1 MNVDLEGVNRTD
13 AKTFLEPVLSLLSH
27 LQHVYL
33 RNSNI
38 NFLLYHFRFHI
49 HAKYFH
55 Y

>member
-13 AKTFLEPVLSLLSH
+13 AKTFLEPVLSLLSD
-27 LQHVYL
+27 LHVYL

-38 NFLLYHFRFHI
+38 NFLLHHFWFHI